1 MFGLETL
8 ATTYGLASAL
18 AWGAS
23 DFSGGYVSR
32 KADVLLVVFRS
43 QAFGG
48 AFLLLLALS
57 FSSGLPPLGDFVFGG
72 LAGAFGLLGL
82 VAFYVALAR
91 GRMSVVAPISALVTT
106 ILPVLFSLF
115 TEGLPGPAKLAGFG
129 FALGAVW
136 FLSQSR
142 TGRGFSYEETVLP
155 TLAGIGFGLFFVFI
169 DQATSRSVL
178 WPLVGGPGGLGQPGG
193 RLPLLLPH
201 PREALP
207 GRDAPD
213 HPGRA
218 VRCPGQPLLRPG
230 RQPGPVGRLGRVGLP
245 LSGGHGSPG
254 LDNPQGAASQAAS
267 GWAFFRPWPDW
278 YLFLYNKRLLS

>member
-48 AFLLLLALS
+48 AFLLLLALA

-72 LAGAFGLLGL
+72 LAGTFGLLGL

-178 WPLVGGPGGLGQPGG
+178 WPLVGARAASVSLVGGFLFFSRTREKPSRAEMPLIILAGVFDALGNLFFALAANLG
-193 RLPLLLPH
+193 RLDVSAVLASLYPAVTVLLAWIILKE
-201 PREALP
+201 R
-207 GRDAPD
+207 
-213 HPGRA
+213 
-218 VRCPGQPLLRPG
+218 LLRL
-230 RQPGPVGRLGRVGLP
+230 QWVGVFAALAGLV
-245 LSGGHGSPG
+245 LIS
-254 LDNPQGAASQAAS
+254 L
-267 GWAFFRPWPDW
+267 
-278 YLFLYNKRLLS
+278 